1 MADRDETVTDR
12 DEDAENDMEDEN
24 DEDDDQKVPNVAKQS
39 EDEVKRKLENGD
51 PYVIRIKLPRKEE
64 VKFHDEIRGWIIVNT
79 SQMDDKVLFK
89 SDGMPTYHLANVV
102 DDWDMKTTHV
112 IRGEEWL
119 PSAPLHI
126 LLYRYL
132 GWEDVMPKFAHL
144 PLLLKPDGTGK
155 LSKRDGDRLGFPVF
169 PLDWEDPKTGEK
181 SSGYKQAGYLPE
193 AVINLLAFLGWNPGT
208 HQELFTLE
216 ELIAAFTLER
226 VSKHGAKFDQNKA
239 KWYNQQYVRKVDN
252 HLLAP
257 SLREALTLNV
267 PEATFSDEYIEKVC
281 GFVKEKI
288 SFVKEL
294 WDYSNYF
301 FIEPAN
307 YDEGVIKKRYNEKVP
322 QLLSDLIE
330 AFSALTEF
338 SHSNTEAAYNA
349 VLAKNEVASK
359 DFLQLFRV
367 CLSGVAGGPPI
378 FEMVE
383 IFGKD
388 KTLQH
393 LNKAA
398 ASIKG

>member
-1 MADRDETVTDR
+1 
-12 DEDAENDMEDEN
+12 
-24 DEDDDQKVPNVAKQS
+24 
-39 EDEVKRKLENGD
+39 
-51 PYVIRIKLPRKEE
+51 
-64 VKFHDEIRGWIIVNT
+64 
-79 SQMDDKVLFK
+79 
-89 SDGMPTYHLANVV
+89 
-102 DDWDMKTTHV
+102 
-112 IRGEEWL
+112 
-119 PSAPLHI
+119 
-126 LLYRYL
+126 YL
-132 GWEDVMPKFAHL
+132 GWEEVMPKFAHL

-208 HQELFTLE
+208 HQELFSLE
-216 ELIAAFTLER
+216 ELVAAFTLER
-226 VSKHGAKFDQNKA
+226 VGKHGAKFDQNKA

-257 SLREALTLNV
+257 SLKAALALNI
-267 PEATFSDEYIEKVC
+267 PDATFSDEYIEKV
-281 GFVKEKI
+281 
-288 SFVKEL
+288 
-294 WDYSNYF
+294 
-301 FIEPAN
+301 
-307 YDEGVIKKRYNEKVP
+307 VIKKRYNEKVP

-330 AFSALTEF
+330 AFSAITEF
-338 SHSNTEAAYNA
+338 THTNTEATYNA

-388 KTLQH
+388 RTIQH

-398 ASIKG
+398 TSIKG

>member
-1 MADRDETVTDR
+1 
-12 DEDAENDMEDEN
+12 
-24 DEDDDQKVPNVAKQS
+24 
-39 EDEVKRKLENGD
+39 
-51 PYVIRIKLPRKEE
+51 
-64 VKFHDEIRGWIIVNT
+64 
-79 SQMDDKVLFK
+79 
-89 SDGMPTYHLANVV
+89 
-102 DDWDMKTTHV
+102 MKTTHV

-119 PSAPLHI
+119 PSAPLHV

-193 AVINLLAFLGWNPGT
+193 AVVNLLAFLGWNPGT
-208 HQELFTLE
+208 HQELFSLE
-216 ELIAAFTLER
+216 ELVAAFTLER
-226 VSKHGAKFDQNKA
+226 VGKHGAKFDQNKA

-257 SLREALTLNV
+257 SLKAALALNV
-267 PEATFSDEYIEKVC
+267 PEASFSDEYIEKVC
-281 GFVKEKI
+281 GIVKEKI

-330 AFSALTEF
+330 AFSAITEF
-338 SHSNTEAAYNA
+338 THTNTEAAYNA

-388 KTLQH
+388 KTIQH

-398 ASIKG
+398 TSIKG